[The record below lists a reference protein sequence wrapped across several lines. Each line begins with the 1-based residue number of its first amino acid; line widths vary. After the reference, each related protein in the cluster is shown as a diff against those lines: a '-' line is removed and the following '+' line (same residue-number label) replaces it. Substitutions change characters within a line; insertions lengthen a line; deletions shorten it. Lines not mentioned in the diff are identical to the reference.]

1 MNQGK
6 YVFAQLLSFADPNEF
21 SRCVERYHWGARA
34 RSFTCWHQFLC
45 MAFGQLSG
53 RESLRDIVQCLTAHG
68 DKLYHMGLTT
78 GVSRST
84 FAEANE
90 KRDWRIFADFA
101 GHLIK
106 EMRGLHD
113 GEELEGLGFDNAVY
127 AFDSSTVDLCLSV
140 FWWAKFRRTKA
151 AIKLHTLYDVRYG
164 VPAFV
169 HVTDGL
175 VHDVRALE
183 LLDFE
188 RDAFY
193 VMDRA
198 YLSYA
203 ELYKVHR
210 AGAFFVVRAKVNTKV
225 ARVYS
230 RAVDKETGV
239 RCDQTVRFE
248 CKDAVKNYPEHLRRV
263 KYHDGEKRRTMVFL
277 TNNFEIKA
285 EEVARLYKYRWQ
297 VELFFKWIKQH
308 LKVKVFWGESENA
321 VKVQI
326 WCAVCTFVL
335 VAILR
340 HRLKIPQ
347 NTYNIL
353 QILSVS
359 LFDKT
364 PINQLLTKYTLQKEE
379 SIVYKQ
385 LNMFDL

>member
-1 MNQGK
+1 M
-6 YVFAQLLSFADPNEF
+6 
-21 SRCVERYHWGARA
+21 
-34 RSFTCWHQFLC
+34 
-45 MAFGQLSG
+45 
-53 RESLRDIVQCLTAHG
+53 
-68 DKLYHMGLTT
+68 
-78 GVSRST
+78 
-84 FAEANE
+84 
-90 KRDWRIFADFA
+90 
-101 GHLIK
+101 
-106 EMRGLHD
+106 
-113 GEELEGLGFDNAVY
+113 EGLGFDNAVY